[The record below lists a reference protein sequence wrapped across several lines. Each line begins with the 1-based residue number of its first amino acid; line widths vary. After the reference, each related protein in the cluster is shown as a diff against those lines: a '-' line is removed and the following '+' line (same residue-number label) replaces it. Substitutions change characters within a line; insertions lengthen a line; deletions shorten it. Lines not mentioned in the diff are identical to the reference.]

1 MTSVLPAA
9 LTTARESIEPMLR
22 AAVDRL
28 DPDTRR
34 VCTYHFG
41 WTGVRGTATDEGGKA
56 LRPALVLLSARA
68 AAAAVDSETA
78 AEQAV
83 PAAVAVELVHN
94 FSLLHDDVMDADTSR
109 RHRPAAWTVFG
120 PSAALLGGD
129 ALLGLATEV
138 LLESGSPWATNSA
151 RTLAAT
157 TRTLIAGQS
166 ADLDFER
173 RAGVTL
179 DECLRMAH
187 DKTAA
192 LLGCAT
198 SIGAVHRGAEEAFV
212 ARLRGFGRELGMA
225 FQLVD
230 DLLGLWGDPEVTG
243 KPVLSDL
250 RARKKTLPV
259 VHALSSATRCGQR
272 LRALYAQEDPLT
284 EDQLHEAAEMVQ
296 QAGSE
301 GWARAECDR
310 RLTAARA
317 YLPPM
322 STEAGTSLTELAEFI
337 VRRQR

>member
-22 AAVDRL
+22 ARVDRL
-28 DPDTRR
+28 DPEMRR

-41 WTGVRGTATDEGGKA
+41 WTDVDGSATDEGGKA
-56 LRPALVLLSARA
+56 LRPALVLLSAQAAAEAGGAEDAAERA
-68 AAAAVDSETA
+68 A
-78 AEQAV
+78 

-109 RHRPAAWTVFG
+109 RHRPTAWTVFG
-120 PSAALLGGD
+120 RSAALLAGD
-129 ALLGLATEV
+129 ALLNLSTEV
-138 LLESGSPWATNSA
+138 LLESSSQRAADSA

-179 DECLRMAH
+179 DECLQMAH

-192 LLGCAT
+192 LLGCAA
-198 SIGAVHRGAEEAFV
+198 SIGALHQGAGEAFV

-230 DLLGLWGDPEVTG
+230 DLLGLWGDPELTG

-296 QAGSE
+296 RAGSE

-317 YLPPM
+317 YLPPVP
-322 STEAGTSLTELAEFI
+322 SGAGTSLTELAEFI